1 MNFREIP
8 IIVLTFL
15 KYLVTKKNNTG
26 TKAIL
31 GRIQIQSDLRKVGT
45 EGMGENH
52 KATLL
57 DRRTWEPEIGQ
68 TSQT

>member
-1 MNFREIP
+1 M
-8 IIVLTFL
+8 
-15 KYLVTKKNNTG
+15 
-26 TKAIL
+26 